1 MLTLVRDR
9 NDHLANLLR
18 GLRRSS
24 LPPAELIVARME
36 GEDPRPV
43 LAERTSFPVEVIEVP
58 GADLPL
64 SRARNRAAG
73 AARGEH
79 LVFLDVD
86 CVPGADLVAAF
97 ARALADEDW
106 LALGPTLYLP
116 PGPCPGDEQGLR
128 LRARQHPARS
138 GLFGDGVRVDRR
150 HDLFWSLNF
159 ALRRS
164 TFRDRLGGFDE
175 GYRGYGIE
183 DTDFGRRA
191 AIAGVPVAWVGPAV
205 AYHQHHPPTRWTA
218 EAARSVV
225 RNARRFQR
233 RWGGWPAPGWLR
245 ELDELGLVRWD
256 EEAETLEAVGDEAA
270 AASRSR

>member
-9 NDHLANLLR
+9 TDHLANLLR
-18 GLRRSS
+18 GLRRSCP
-24 LPPAELIVARME
+24 PPAELIVARME

-43 LAERTSFPVEVIEVP
+43 LAAPAPFPIEVIEVP

-64 SRARNRAAG
+64 ARARNRAAG

-86 CVPGADLVAAF
+86 CVPGADLLAAF
-97 ARALADEDW
+97 AQALADEDP

-116 PGPCPGDEQGLR
+116 PGPCPGDERG
-128 LRARQHPARS
+128 LRARAGQHPARS
-138 GLFGDGVRVDRR
+138 NLFGDGVRVDDR

-164 TFRDRLGGFDE
+164 TFLDRIGGFDE

-191 AIAGVPVAWVGPAV
+191 AAAGVPVAWVGAAL
-205 AYHQHHPPTRWTA
+205 AYHQHHPPTRWSPA
-218 EAARSVV
+218 AARSVV

-233 RWGGWPAPGWLR
+233 RWGSWPAPGWLR
-245 ELDELGLVRWD
+245 ELDELGLVHWD
-256 EEAETLEAVGDEAA
+256 EQLGTLEAAGGGAA